1 MTVCA
6 KQSVMLHRES
16 VDNLHAVV
24 DSNVKVC
31 VHSVKAIDGS
41 IVSMVKVCLN
51 VT

>member
-24 DSNVKVC
+24 DTNVKVRC
-31 VHSVKAIDGS
+31 TLLMMHS
-41 IVSMVKVCLN
+41 
-51 VT
+51 